1 MLFKP
6 EGSEMPN
13 GRAATIS
20 IAQLSTAVNQ
30 AVKTAQTK
38 HNLNL
43 EGTNVQF
50 VPNWQILG
58 RILRDAEIVD
68 FGQAQQF
75 ANDVTQAANHVA
87 AGGGVATAAATTGAA
102 HFQPAI
108 VWDGRHIICGIW
120 PAQEVI
126 LSE

>member
-1 MLFKP
+1 MA
-6 EGSEMPN
+6 N

-20 IAQLSTAVNQ
+20 IAQLSSAVNQ

-43 EGTNVQF
+43 EGTNIQF
-50 VPNWQILG
+50 LPNWQILG
-58 RILRDAEIVD
+58 RVLREALLED
-68 FGQAQQF
+68 FGEAQQF
-75 ANDVTQAANHVA
+75 ANDVAEAANHVS
-87 AGGGVATAAATTGAA
+87 AGGGAAASAGVTTPK
-102 HFQPAI
+102 FQPAI

-120 PAQEVI
+120 PSPEVI